1 MTISRRQLYAFG
13 ETLGECVTR
22 KEAGRMVFGG
32 GGGAPETSTTTQ
44 NIPEELKP
52 LASKYASDAINLSN
66 TPYQAYGGQR
76 FADLNSTQQAGIGA
90 IQDRALNGD
99 PTVNAGAGFLQG
111 QLASGPQSATRNPY
125 GDVSAGQ
132 NAYAGSNAYLNP
144 MIDAAMGDVT
154 RNYEKAVMPGITG
167 AKVSSGSFGNS
178 GVAEMESESQRQLA
192 SELGRVS
199 SGMRF
204 NDYTTQQGLAES
216 AIGRD
221 MQAQQFNSQ
230 MGNDFAGRND
240 AARQA
245 GIGNQFNA
253 AQMGLQYGNQA
264 YTDAGQL
271 MNAGN
276 FMQDQ
281 QQQKADFGFQQF
293 QDQQNDPYKKLAAMS
308 GVFSSAPGQSS
319 TTTNEGG
326 GGK

>member
-1 MTISRRQLYAFG
+1 MTISRRKLYAIG
-13 ETLGECVTR
+13 EPLGECVTR
-22 KEAGRMVFGG
+22 KEAGRMVCGG
-32 GGGAPETSTTTQ
+32 GGGGGGESTTVQ

-52 LASKYASDAINLSN
+52 LAARYTQDAIALSD
-66 TPYQAYGGQR
+66 TPWQAYGGHR
-76 FADLNSTQQAGIGA
+76 FADMNQTQGLGIGQ
-90 IQDRALNGD
+90 IQNRALNGD

-178 GVAEMESESQRQLA
+178 GVAEMEAESQRQLA

-204 NDYTTQQGLAES
+204 NDYTAQQGLAEN
-216 AIGRD
+216 AINRD

-276 FMQDQ
+276 FLQDQ

-293 QDQQNDPYKKLAAMS
+293 QDWQNDPYKKLAAMS
-308 GVFSSAPGQSS
+308 GVFGSFPGQSS
-319 TTTNEGG
+319 TTTSSG